1 MWLFDRDLWIEI
13 FHTLSKNMFR
23 TFLTMLGVIFAM
35 IILVL
40 LLGSANGMSNGFN
53 KLFAGTASNSLFVWG
68 QSTSEPYK
76 GFERGRRIRYKI
88 EDADILKKQIPEIEV
103 LAPRIELGSHRG
115 IVTVYRNG
123 QTSGSAVY
131 GDYPE
136 IDNITKKKLVEGRFL
151 NQTDIDGSKKV
162 CVIGE
167 ETYKLLFDKG
177 ENAIGQDIRINGI
190 YFSVVGIYKPNN
202 NINIDGENAVF
213 IPFTTF
219 QKAFNSG
226 DRMGWMAIAVED
238 NTPVAFVEKQIKD
251 ILKAKYDIHPDDER
265 AIGSFDM
272 SEIFNNITA
281 FTTVLKGFSF
291 FVGIFTLLAGVI
303 AISNILLITV
313 KERTQEIGVR
323 RALGA
328 TPVIVKRQIVV
339 EAIVLTAFAGLVGF
353 AISVGIL
360 SLLDAMFG
368 SGDDFPFVKPM
379 ISVPQFVISFVLM
392 VGLSVLIGLLPA
404 NRAVKIRPIEAL
416 REE

>member
-1 MWLFDRDLWIEI
+1 MWLFDKDLWIEI
-13 FHTLSKNMFR
+13 FHTLGKNMFR

-76 GFERGRRIRYKI
+76 GFERGRRIRYKL
-88 EDADILKKQIPEIEV
+88 EDADILKRQIPEIEV
-103 LAPRIELGSHRG
+103 LAPRIELASHRG
-115 IVTVYRNG
+115 TVTVYRNG

-131 GDYPE
+131 GDFPE

-151 NQTDIDGSKKV
+151 NQTDIEHSKKV

-177 ENAIGQDIRINGI
+177 DKAIGKDIRINGV

-226 DRMGWMAIAVED
+226 DRMGWMAIAVEE
-238 NTPVAFVEKQIKD
+238 NTPVPFVERQIKS

-272 SEIFNNITA
+272 SEIFNNISA

-353 AISVGIL
+353 AVAVGIL
-360 SLLDAMFG
+360 SILDAMFG
-368 SGDDFPFVKPM
+368 SGDNFPFVQPM
-379 ISVPQFVISFVLM
+379 ISIPQFIISFILM

-404 NRAVKIRPIEAL
+404 NRAVKIKPIDAL

>member
-1 MWLFDRDLWIEI
+1 MG
-13 FHTLSKNMFR
+13 KNMFR

-40 LLGSANGMSNGFN
+40 LLGSANGMSNGFD
-53 KLFAGTASNSLFVWG
+53 KIFAGTASNSLFVWG

-88 EDADILKKQIPEIEV
+88 EDADILKRQIPEIEV
-103 LAPRIELGSHRG
+103 LAPRIELAGHSD

-123 QTSGSAVY
+123 RTSGSAVY

-136 IDNITKKKLVEGRFL
+136 IDDITKKKLVEGRFL
-151 NQTDIDGSKKV
+151 NQTDIDHSKKV

-167 ETYKLLFDKG
+167 ETYKLLFEKG
-177 ENAIGQDIRINGI
+177 EKAIGQDIRINGV
-190 YFSVVGIYKPNN
+190 YFSVVGMYKPNN

-226 DRMGWMAIAVED
+226 DRMGWMAIAVEP
-238 NTPVAFVEKQIKD
+238 NTQVAVVERQIKD
-251 ILKAKYDIHPDDER
+251 ILKAKYDIHPNDER

-272 SEIFNNITA
+272 SEIFNNISA
-281 FTTVLKGFSF
+281 FTTVLQGFSF

-328 TPVIVKRQIVV
+328 TPKIVKRQIVL

-360 SLLDAMFG
+360 SIMNSMWG
-368 SGDDFPFVKPM
+368 SGDDFPFVNPM
-379 ISVPQFVISFVLM
+379 ISIPQFIISFLLM

>member
-1 MWLFDRDLWIEI
+1 MWLFDKDLWSEV
-13 FHTLSKNMFR
+13 FNTLGKNMFR

-35 IILVL
+35 IILML
-40 LLGSANGMSNGFN
+40 LLGSANGMSNGFDR
-53 KLFAGTASNSLFVWG
+53 LFAGTASNSLFVWS
-68 QSTSEPYK
+68 QRTSEPYK
-76 GFERGRRIRYKI
+76 GFERGRRIKFKI
-88 EDADILKKQIPEIEV
+88 EDAAIIKKQISEIEV
-103 LAPRIELGSHRG
+103 LAPRIELASHRG
-115 IVTVYRNG
+115 VATVYRKG
-123 QTSGSAVY
+123 LKSGSAVY

-151 NQTDIDGSKKV
+151 NQTDIDASKKV

-167 ETYKLLFDKG
+167 ETYKLLFEKD
-177 ENAIGQDIRINGI
+177 EDAIGEDIRINGI
-190 YFSVVGIYKPNN
+190 FFTVVGMYKPNN

-226 DRMGWMAIAVED
+226 DRMGWMAIAVQEG
-238 NTPVAFVEKQIKD
+238 TEVVMVEKEIKKL
-251 ILKAKYDIHPDDER
+251 LKAKYDIHPDDER

-272 SEIFNNITA
+272 SEIFNNING
-281 FTTVLKGFSF
+281 FTMVLKGFSF

-313 KERTQEIGVR
+313 KERTKEIGVR

-328 TPVIVKRQIVV
+328 TPRVVKRQIIM
-339 EAIVLTAFAGLVGF
+339 ESIVLTTFAGLIGF

-360 SLLDAMFG
+360 GALDVAFG
-368 SGDDFPFVKPM
+368 QGDEFPFKNPM
-379 ISVPQFVISFVLM
+379 VSIPQFALSFSLM
-392 VGLSVLIGLLPA
+392 VGLSVLIGLIPA
-404 NRAVKIRPIEAL
+404 NRAVKIKPIEAL

>member
-1 MWLFDRDLWIEI
+1 MWLFDKDLWIEI
-13 FHTLSKNMFR
+13 FHTLGKNMLR

-76 GFERGRRIRYKI
+76 GFERGRRIRYKL

-103 LAPRIELGSHRG
+103 LAPRIELGNHRG
-115 IVTVYRNG
+115 VVTVYRNG
-123 QTSGSAVY
+123 QTSGSSVY
-131 GDYPE
+131 GDFPE

-151 NQTDIDGSKKV
+151 NQTDIEGSKKV

-167 ETYKLLFDKG
+167 ETYKLLFEKG
-177 ENAIGQDIRINGI
+177 ENAIGQEIRINGI

-238 NTPVAFVEKQIKD
+238 NTPVPIVEKQIKD

-328 TPVIVKRQIVV
+328 TPKIVKRQIVV

-353 AISVGIL
+353 AVAVGIL
-360 SLLDAMFG
+360 SILDAMWG

-379 ISVPQFVISFVLM
+379 ISIPQFVISFVLM

-404 NRAVKIRPIEAL
+404 NRAVRIKPIDAL

>member
-13 FHTLSKNMFR
+13 FHTLGKNMFR

-35 IILVL
+35 MILVL
-40 LLGSANGMSNGFN
+40 LLGSANGMSNGFD

-88 EDADILKKQIPEIEV
+88 EDASILKEQIPEIEV
-103 LAPRIELGSHRG
+103 LAPRIELGSHRSV
-115 IVTVYRNG
+115 VTVYRNG

-151 NQTDIDGSKKV
+151 NDNDIEYSKKV

-167 ETYKLLFDKG
+167 ETYKLLFEKG
-177 ENAIGQDIRINGI
+177 EDAIGQDIRINGVF
-190 YFSVVGIYKPNN
+190 FSVVGIYKPNN

-219 QKAFNSG
+219 QKAFNTG
-226 DRMGWMAIAVED
+226 DRMGWMAIAVEPG
-238 NTPVAFVEKQIKD
+238 TKVALVENQIKA
-251 ILKAKYDIHPDDER
+251 ILKNKYDIAPNDER

-272 SEIFNNITA
+272 SEIFNNINA

-313 KERTQEIGVR
+313 KERTKEIGVR

-328 TPVIVKRQIVV
+328 TPAVVKRQIVV
-339 EAIVLTAFAGLVGF
+339 EAIVLTAFAGLIGF

-360 SLLDAMFG
+360 SILNSLWG
-368 SGDDFPFVKPM
+368 SGDDFPFVNPM
-379 ISVPQFVISFVLM
+379 VSIPQFSISFLLM

-404 NRAVKIRPIEAL
+404 NRAIKVRPIEAL

>member
-1 MWLFDRDLWIEI
+1 MWLFDRDLWLEI
-13 FHTLSKNMFR
+13 FNTLGKNMFR

-35 IILVL
+35 VILML

-53 KLFAGTASNSLFVWG
+53 KIFAGTASNSLFVWS

-76 GFERGRRIRYKI
+76 GFERGRRINFRL
-88 EDADILKKQIPEIEV
+88 EDAEILKNQIPEIEV

-115 IVTVYRNG
+115 VVTVYRNG
-123 QTSGSAVY
+123 RTSGSSVY

-136 IDNITKKKLVEGRFL
+136 IDNITKKQLVSGRFI
-151 NQTDIDGSKKV
+151 NQNDILENKKI

-167 ETYKLLFDKG
+167 ETFKLLFDKN
-177 ENAIGQDIRINGI
+177 ENAVGQNVRINGV
-190 YFSVVGIYKPNN
+190 FFTVVGIYKPSK

-219 QKAFNSG
+219 QKAYGSG
-226 DRMGWMAIAVED
+226 DRMGWMAISVVEGKKV
-238 NTPVAFVEKQIKD
+238 PVIEKKIKN
-251 ILKAKYDIHPDDER
+251 ILKAKYDIAPHDER
-265 AIGSFDM
+265 GIGSFDM

-291 FVGIFTLLAGVI
+291 FIGIFTLLAGVI

-313 KERTQEIGVR
+313 KERTKEIGVR

-328 TPVIVKRQIVV
+328 TPKVVKRQIVL
-339 EAIVLTAFAGLVGF
+339 EAIVLTGFAGLIGF
-353 AISVGIL
+353 SISVGIL
-360 SLLDAMFG
+360 AVLDNMFG
-368 SGDDFPFVKPM
+368 SGDEFPFQNPM
-379 ISVPQFVISFVLM
+379 VSVPQFLISFFLM
-392 VGLSVLIGLLPA
+392 VGLSVLIGLIPA
-404 NRAVKIRPIEAL
+404 NRAIRIKPIDAL

>member
-1 MWLFDRDLWIEI
+1 
-13 FHTLSKNMFR
+13 MFR

>member
-1 MWLFDRDLWIEI
+1 MWLFDRDLWVEI
-13 FHTLSKNMFR
+13 FHTLGKNLFR

-40 LLGSANGMSNGFN
+40 LLGSSNGMSNGFN
-53 KLFAGTASNSLFVWG
+53 KVFAGTASNSLFVWG

-88 EDADILKKQIPEIEV
+88 EDAELLKKQIPEIEV
-103 LAPRIELGSHRG
+103 LAPRIELGNHRG
-115 IVTVYRNG
+115 IVSVYRKG

-151 NQTDIDGSKKV
+151 NQTDIDDSKKV

-167 ETYKLLFDKG
+167 ETYKLLFEKG
-177 ENAIGQDIRINGI
+177 EKAIGQDIRINGVF
-190 YFSVVGIYKPNN
+190 FSVVGIFKPNN

-226 DRMGWMAIAVED
+226 DRMGWMAIAVEP
-238 NTPVAFVEKQIKD
+238 NTQVVEVEQQIKE
-251 ILKAKYDIHPDDER
+251 ILKKKYDIHPDDKR

-313 KERTQEIGVR
+313 KERTKEIGVR

-328 TPVIVKRQIVV
+328 TPKVVKRQIVV
-339 EAIVLTAFAGLVGF
+339 EAIVLTAFAGLIGF
-353 AISVGIL
+353 AIAVGFLAIAD
-360 SLLDAMFG
+360 SLWG

-379 ISVPQFVISFVLM
+379 VSITQFLVSFLLM
-392 VGLSVLIGLLPA
+392 VGLSVLIGLIPA
-404 NRAVKIRPIEAL
+404 NRAIRVRPIEAL

>member
-13 FHTLSKNMFR
+13 FHTLGKNMFR

-53 KLFAGTASNSLFVWG
+53 KIFAGTASNSLFVWG

-88 EDADILKKQIPEIEV
+88 EDAEILKRQIPEIEV
-103 LAPRIELGSHRG
+103 LAPRIELASHRE

-123 QTSGSAVY
+123 RTSGSAVY

-136 IDNITKKKLVEGRFL
+136 IDNITKKRLVEGRFL
-151 NQTDIDGSKKV
+151 NQTDIEDSKKV

-167 ETYKLLFDKG
+167 ETYKLLFEKG
-177 ENAIGQDIRINGI
+177 EKAIGQDIRINGV
-190 YFSVVGIYKPNN
+190 YFSIVGMYKPNN

-226 DRMGWMAIAVED
+226 DRMGWMAIAVEP
-238 NTPVAFVEKQIKD
+238 NTKVAMVERQIKD
-251 ILKAKYDIHPDDER
+251 ILKMKYDIHPDDER

-272 SEIFNNITA
+272 SEIFNNINA
-281 FTTVLKGFSF
+281 FTTVLQGFSF

-328 TPVIVKRQIVV
+328 TPKIVKRQILL

-353 AISVGIL
+353 AIAVGIL
-360 SLLDAMFG
+360 SIMNSMWG
-368 SGDDFPFVKPM
+368 SGDDFPFVNPM
-379 ISVPQFVISFVLM
+379 ISIPQFIVSFLLM

-404 NRAVKIRPIEAL
+404 NRAVKIKPIEAL

>member
-1 MWLFDRDLWIEI
+1 MWLFDKDMWFEI
-13 FHTLSKNMFR
+13 FHTMGKNMFR

-40 LLGSANGMSNGFN
+40 LLGGANGLSNGFN
-53 KLFAGTASNSLFVWG
+53 KIFAGTSSNSLFVWG

-76 GFERGRRIRYKI
+76 GFERGRRIRYKL
-88 EDADILKKQIPEIEV
+88 EDADILKRQIPEIEV
-103 LAPRIELGSHRG
+103 LAPRIELADHRG
-115 IVTVYRNG
+115 TISVYRNG
-123 QTSGSAVY
+123 QTSGSSVY

-136 IDNITKKKLVEGRFL
+136 IDQITKKKLVEGRFL
-151 NQTDIDGSKKV
+151 NQSDIDHSKKV

-167 ETYKLLFDKG
+167 ETYKLLFEKG
-177 ENAIGQDIRINGI
+177 EEAIGENIRINGV
-190 YFSVVGIYKPNN
+190 YFTVVGIYKPNN

-213 IPFTTF
+213 IPFSTF

-226 DRMGWMAIAVED
+226 DRMGWMAISVEQ
-238 NTPVAFVEKQIKD
+238 NTPVPLIEKQIKD

-272 SEIFNNITA
+272 SRIFNSVTG
-281 FTTVLKGFSF
+281 FTLVLQGFSF
-291 FVGIFTLLAGVI
+291 FIGIFTLLAGVI

-313 KERTQEIGVR
+313 KERTKEIGVR

-328 TPVIVKRQIVV
+328 TPKVVKRQIIL
-339 EAIVLTAFAGLVGF
+339 EAIIITAFAGLVGF
-353 AISVGIL
+353 SISVGFLAIMDNL
-360 SLLDAMFG
+360 WG

-379 ISVPQFVISFVLM
+379 ISITQFIFSFVLM

-404 NRAVKIRPIEAL
+404 NRAVKVRPIEAL

>member
-13 FHTLSKNMFR
+13 FHTLGKNMFR

-53 KLFAGTASNSLFVWG
+53 KIFAGTASNSLFVWG

-76 GFERGRRIRYKI
+76 GFERGRRIQYKI
-88 EDADILKKQIPEIEV
+88 EDAEILKKQIPEIEV
-103 LAPRIELGSHRG
+103 LAPRIELSGHSNT
-115 IVTVYRNG
+115 VTVYRNG
-123 QTSGSAVY
+123 RTSGSAVY
-131 GDYPE
+131 GDFPE
-136 IDNITKKKLVEGRFL
+136 IDDITKKKLVEGRFL
-151 NQTDIDGSKKV
+151 NQTDIDHSKKV

-167 ETYKLLFDKG
+167 ETYKLLFEKG
-177 ENAIGQDIRINGI
+177 EKAIGQDIRINGV
-190 YFSVVGIYKPNN
+190 YFSVVGMYKPNN

-226 DRMGWMAIAVED
+226 DRMGWMAIAVEP
-238 NTPVAFVEKQIKD
+238 NTKVAVVERQIKD
-251 ILKAKYDIHPDDER
+251 ILKVKYDIHPKDER

-272 SEIFNNITA
+272 SEIFNNISA
-281 FTTVLKGFSF
+281 FTTVLQGFSF

-328 TPVIVKRQIVV
+328 TPKIVKRQILL

-360 SLLDAMFG
+360 SIMNSMWG
-368 SGDDFPFVKPM
+368 SGDDFPFVNPM
-379 ISVPQFVISFVLM
+379 ISIPQFVISFLLM

>member
-1 MWLFDRDLWIEI
+1 
-13 FHTLSKNMFR
+13 MFR

-76 GFERGRRIRYKI
+76 GFERGRRIRYKL
-88 EDADILKKQIPEIEV
+88 EDADILKKQIPQIEV
-103 LAPRIELGSHRG
+103 LAPRIELASHRG
-115 IVTVYRNG
+115 TVSVYRNG

-151 NQTDIDGSKKV
+151 NQTDIEDSKKV

-167 ETYKLLFDKG
+167 ETYKLLFEKG
-177 ENAIGQDIRINGI
+177 EKAMGEEIRINGV
-190 YFSVVGIYKPNN
+190 YFTVVGIYKPNN

-213 IPFTTF
+213 IPFSTF

-226 DRMGWMAIAVED
+226 DRMGWMAIAVEES
-238 NTPVAFVEKQIKD
+238 TPVAFVESQIKT
-251 ILKAKYDIHPDDER
+251 ILKTKYDIHPDDER

-272 SEIFNNITA
+272 SEIFNSITA
-281 FTTVLKGFSF
+281 FTTVLQGFSF

-328 TPVIVKRQIVV
+328 TPIIVKRQIVI

-353 AISVGIL
+353 AIAVGIL
-360 SLLDAMFG
+360 SIMNSMWG
-368 SGDDFPFVKPM
+368 SGDDFPFVQPM
-379 ISVPQFVISFVLM
+379 ISIPQFVISFILM

-404 NRAVKIRPIEAL
+404 NRAVKIKPIDAL

>member
-13 FHTLSKNMFR
+13 FHTLGKNMFR

-53 KLFAGTASNSLFVWG
+53 KIFAGTASNSLFVWG

-88 EDADILKKQIPEIEV
+88 EDAEILKRQIPEIEV
-103 LAPRIELGSHRG
+103 LAPRIELASHRE

-136 IDNITKKKLVEGRFL
+136 IDDITKKKLVEGRFL
-151 NQTDIDGSKKV
+151 NQTDIEGSKKV

-167 ETYKLLFDKG
+167 ETYKLLFEKG
-177 ENAIGQDIRINGI
+177 EKAIGQDIRINGV
-190 YFSVVGIYKPNN
+190 YFSVVGMYKPNN

-226 DRMGWMAIAVED
+226 DEMGWMAIAVEP
-238 NTPVAFVEKQIKD
+238 TTQVAVVERQIKD

-272 SEIFNNITA
+272 SEIFNNINA
-281 FTTVLKGFSF
+281 FTTVLQGFSF

-328 TPVIVKRQIVV
+328 TPKIVKRQILL

-360 SLLDAMFG
+360 SIMNSMWG
-368 SGDDFPFVKPM
+368 SGDDFPFVNPM
-379 ISVPQFVISFVLM
+379 ISIPQFIVSFLLM

>member
-1 MWLFDRDLWIEI
+1 MWLFDRDLWIEV
-13 FHTLSKNMFR
+13 FHTLGKNMFR

-35 IILVL
+35 VILVL
-40 LLGSANGMSNGFN
+40 LLGSSNGMSNGFD
-53 KLFAGTASNSLFVWG
+53 KIFAGTASNSLFVWG

-88 EDADILKKQIPEIEV
+88 EDAEILKREIPEIEV
-103 LAPRIELGSHRG
+103 LAPRIELGGHRDV
-115 IVTVYRNG
+115 VTVYRNG
-123 QTSGSAVY
+123 QTSGSSVY

-151 NQTDIDGSKKV
+151 NQTDIDDSKKV

-167 ETYKLLFDKG
+167 ETYKLLFEKG
-177 ENAIGQDIRINGI
+177 EDAIGQDIRINGVF
-190 YFSVVGIYKPNN
+190 FSVVGIYKPNN

-219 QKAFNSG
+219 QKAFNTG
-226 DRMGWMAIAVED
+226 DRMGWMAIAVEP
-238 NTPVAFVEKQIKD
+238 NTKVTIVESRIKD
-251 ILKAKYDIHPDDER
+251 ILKNKYDIHPDDER

-272 SEIFNNITA
+272 SEIFNNISA

-313 KERTQEIGVR
+313 KERTKEIGVR

-328 TPVIVKRQIVV
+328 TPRVVRRQIVV
-339 EAIVLTAFAGLVGF
+339 EAIVLTAFAGLIGF

-360 SLLDAMFG
+360 AFLDSMWG
-368 SGDDFPFVKPM
+368 SGEDFPFVKPM
-379 ISVPQFVISFVLM
+379 VSVPQFTVSFFLM
-392 VGLSVLIGLLPA
+392 VSLSLLIGMIPA
-404 NRAVKIRPIEAL
+404 NRAVKVRPIEAL

>member
-1 MWLFDRDLWIEI
+1 MWILDKDLWIEI
-13 FHTLSKNMFR
+13 FHTLGKNMLR

-103 LAPRIELGSHRG
+103 LAPRIELASHRG
-115 IVTVYRNG
+115 VVTVYRNG

-131 GDYPE
+131 GDFPE

-151 NQTDIDGSKKV
+151 NQTDIEGSKKV

-177 ENAIGQDIRINGI
+177 EKAIGQDIRINGV

-213 IPFTTF
+213 IPFSTF

-226 DRMGWMAIAVED
+226 DRMGWMAIAVEE
-238 NTPVAFVEKQIKD
+238 NTPVPFVERQIKS

-328 TPVIVKRQIVV
+328 TPKIVKRQIVL

-353 AISVGIL
+353 AIAVGVL
-360 SLLDAMFG
+360 SILDALFG
-368 SGDDFPFVKPM
+368 SGENFPFVKPM
-379 ISVPQFVISFVLM
+379 ISIPQFVVSFVLM
-392 VGLSVLIGLLPA
+392 IGLSVLIGLLPA
-404 NRAVKIRPIEAL
+404 NRAVKIKPIDAL

>member
-1 MWLFDRDLWIEI
+1 MWLFDKDLWIEI
-13 FHTLSKNMFR
+13 FHTLGKNMFR

-53 KLFAGTASNSLFVWG
+53 KIFAGTASNSLFVWG
-68 QSTSEPYK
+68 QQTSEPYK
-76 GFERGRRIRYKI
+76 GFERGRRIRYKL
-88 EDADILKKQIPEIEV
+88 EDAEILKKQIPQIEV
-103 LAPRIELGSHRG
+103 LAPRIELASHRG
-115 IVTVYRNG
+115 TVSVYRNG
-123 QTSGSAVY
+123 QTSGSSVY
-131 GDYPE
+131 GDFPE

-151 NQTDIDGSKKV
+151 NQTDIDDSKKV

-167 ETYKLLFDKG
+167 ETYKLLFEKG
-177 ENAIGQDIRINGI
+177 EKAMGEEIRINGV
-190 YFSVVGIYKPNN
+190 YFTVVGIYKPNN

-213 IPFTTF
+213 IPFSTF

-226 DRMGWMAIAVED
+226 DRMGWMAIAVEES
-238 NTPVAFVEKQIKD
+238 TPVPFVESQIKT
-251 ILKAKYDIHPDDER
+251 ILKSKYDIHPDDER

-281 FTTVLKGFSF
+281 FTTVLQGFSF

-328 TPVIVKRQIVV
+328 TPVIVKRQIVL

-353 AISVGIL
+353 AIAVGFL
-360 SLLDAMFG
+360 SIMNAMWG
-368 SGDDFPFVKPM
+368 SGDDFPFVQPM
-379 ISVPQFVISFVLM
+379 ISIPQFVVSFLLM

-404 NRAVKIRPIEAL
+404 NRAVKIKPIDAL

>member
-1 MWLFDRDLWIEI
+1 
-13 FHTLSKNMFR
+13 MFR

-35 IILVL
+35 IILML
-40 LLGSANGMSNGFN
+40 LLGSANGMSNGFDR
-53 KLFAGTASNSLFVWG
+53 LFAGTASNSLFVWS

-76 GFERGRRIRYKI
+76 GFERGRRINFRI
-88 EDADILKKQIPEIEV
+88 EDASILKEQIPEIEV
-103 LAPRIELGSHRG
+103 LAPRIELGSHRDV
-115 IVTVYRNG
+115 VTVYRKG
-123 QTSGSAVY
+123 RTSGSTVY

-151 NQTDIDGSKKV
+151 NKTDIEDSKKV

-177 ENAIGQDIRINGI
+177 EEAIGEDIRINGVFFRI
-190 YFSVVGIYKPNN
+190 VGIYKPND

-213 IPFTTF
+213 IPFSTF
-219 QKAFNSG
+219 QKAFSSG
-226 DRMGWMAIAVED
+226 DRMGWMAIAVEGG
-238 NTPVAFVEKQIKD
+238 TTVPIVEQEIKK
-251 ILKAKYDIHPDDER
+251 ILKAKYDISPTDER

-272 SEIFNNITA
+272 SEIFNNISA

-313 KERTQEIGVR
+313 KERTKEIGVR

-328 TPVIVKRQIVV
+328 TPRIVKRQIVL
-339 EAIVLTAFAGLVGF
+339 EAIVLTAFAGLIGF

-360 SLLDAMFG
+360 SGLDALFG
-368 SGDDFPFVKPM
+368 QGDDFPFKNPM
-379 ISVPQFVISFVLM
+379 VSIPQFGTSFLLM
-392 VGLSVLIGLLPA
+392 VSLSVLIGLIPA

>member
-13 FHTLSKNMFR
+13 FHTLGKNMFR

-53 KLFAGTASNSLFVWG
+53 KIFAGTASNSLFVWG

-88 EDADILKKQIPEIEV
+88 EDAEILKRQIPEIEV
-103 LAPRIELGSHRG
+103 LAPRIELASHRE

-123 QTSGSAVY
+123 RTSGSAVY

-151 NQTDIDGSKKV
+151 NQTDIDHSKKV

-167 ETYKLLFDKG
+167 ETYKLLFEKG
-177 ENAIGQDIRINGI
+177 EKAIGQDIRINGV
-190 YFSVVGIYKPNN
+190 YFSVVGMYKPNN

-226 DRMGWMAIAVED
+226 DRMGWMAIAVEP
-238 NTPVAFVEKQIKD
+238 NTKVAVVEKQIKD
-251 ILKAKYDIHPDDER
+251 ILKAKYDIHPKDER

-272 SEIFNNITA
+272 SEIFNNINA
-281 FTTVLKGFSF
+281 FTTVLQGFSF

-328 TPVIVKRQIVV
+328 TPKIVKRQILL

-360 SLLDAMFG
+360 SIMNSMWG
-368 SGDDFPFVKPM
+368 SGEDFPFVNPM
-379 ISVPQFVISFVLM
+379 ISIPQFIISFLLM

>member
-1 MWLFDRDLWIEI
+1 ML
-13 FHTLSKNMFR
+13 R

-76 GFERGRRIRYKI
+76 GFERGRRIRYKL

-103 LAPRIELGSHRG
+103 LAPRIELGNHRG

-123 QTSGSAVY
+123 QTSGSSVY
-131 GDYPE
+131 GDFPE

-151 NQTDIDGSKKV
+151 NQTDIEGSKKV

-177 ENAIGQDIRINGI
+177 ENAIGQEIRINGI

-238 NTPVAFVEKQIKD
+238 NTPVPIVEKQIKD

-328 TPVIVKRQIVV
+328 TPKIVKRQIVV

-353 AISVGIL
+353 AVAVGIL
-360 SLLDAMFG
+360 SILDAMWG

-379 ISVPQFVISFVLM
+379 ISIPQFVISFVLM

-404 NRAVKIRPIEAL
+404 NRAVRIKPIDAL

>member
-13 FHTLSKNMFR
+13 FHTLGKNMFR

-53 KLFAGTASNSLFVWG
+53 KIFAGTASNSLFVWG
-68 QSTSEPYK
+68 QQTSEPYK

-88 EDADILKKQIPEIEV
+88 EDAEILKRQIPEIEV
-103 LAPRIELGSHRG
+103 LAPRIELASHRG
-115 IVTVYRNG
+115 TVTVYRNG
-123 QTSGSAVY
+123 RTSGSAVY

-136 IDNITKKKLVEGRFL
+136 IDDITKKKLVEGRFL
-151 NQTDIDGSKKV
+151 NQTDIAESKKV

-167 ETYKLLFDKG
+167 ETYKLLFEKG
-177 ENAIGQDIRINGI
+177 EKAIGQDIRINGV
-190 YFSVVGIYKPNN
+190 YFSVVGMYKPNN

-226 DRMGWMAIAVED
+226 DRMGWMAIAVEP
-238 NTPVAFVEKQIKD
+238 NTKVAVVEKQIKD
-251 ILKAKYDIHPDDER
+251 ILKAKYDIHPKDER

-281 FTTVLKGFSF
+281 FTTVLQGFSF

-328 TPVIVKRQIVV
+328 TPKIVKRQIVL

-360 SLLDAMFG
+360 SIMNSMWG
-368 SGDDFPFVKPM
+368 SGDDFPFVNPM
-379 ISVPQFVISFVLM
+379 ISIPQFIISFLLM

>member
-13 FHTLSKNMFR
+13 FHTLGKNMFR
-23 TFLTMLGVIFAM
+23 TFLTMLGVIFA
-35 IILVL
+35 IVILVL

-53 KLFAGTASNSLFVWG
+53 KIFAGTASNSLFVWG

-76 GFERGRRIRYKI
+76 GFERGRRIRYKV
-88 EDADILKKQIPEIEV
+88 EDAEILKKQIPEIEV
-103 LAPRIELGSHRG
+103 LAPRIELGSHRS
-115 IVTVYRNG
+115 VVSVYRNG
-123 QTSGSAVY
+123 QTSGSSVY

-136 IDNITKKKLVEGRFL
+136 IDDITKKKLVEGRFL
-151 NQTDIDGSKKV
+151 NQTDIEHSKKV

-177 ENAIGQDIRINGI
+177 ENAIGQDIRINGV

-226 DRMGWMAIAVED
+226 DRMGWMAIAVEAK
-238 NTPVAFVEKQIKD
+238 TPVPLVEKQIKD
-251 ILKAKYDIHPDDER
+251 ILKTKYDIHPDDDR

-272 SEIFNNITA
+272 SEIFNNING
-281 FTTVLKGFSF
+281 FTMVLQGFSF

-313 KERTQEIGVR
+313 KERTKEIGVR

-328 TPVIVKRQIVV
+328 TPKVVKRQIVV

-360 SLLDAMFG
+360 AIMDSMWG
-368 SGDDFPFVKPM
+368 SGDDFPFVNPM
-379 ISVPQFVISFVLM
+379 ISIPQFIISFVLM